1 MHEDLGGPARFQGA
15 MGDGGERALVMA
27 AQDGAEAERDRL
39 VNRYLPLIRSVAR
52 GYRSA
57 TVDRAE
63 LIQDGVV
70 GLLRALQR
78 YDPGRPTPFWGYA
91 SWYVREAMQ
100 SLVAELSG
108 PVVLSDRAHRQL
120 ARIKDAQDD
129 HVRRGDAEP
138 APGVLA
144 GETGLPVER
153 IASLLAAKRASRPL
167 DQPLVGH
174 QDGTADCTEILA
186 DPRAED
192 EYERMLRR
200 VDSEQLP
207 KLLRRLSD
215 RERTVLGARFGLG
228 QPCHTLE
235 ELSGALGVTA
245 ERVRQVEQHALDKL
259 RAC

>member
-1 MHEDLGGPARFQGA
+1 MREGCGRSPPLRGA
-15 MGDGGERALVMA
+15 MADGRDRTLVMA

-120 ARIKDAQDD
+120 ARIKNAQDD

-167 DQPLVGH
+167 DQPRVER

-192 EYERMLRR
+192 DYERMLRR
-200 VDSEQLP
+200 VDAEQLP
-207 KLLRRLSD
+207 TLLRRLND

-228 QPCHTLE
+228 QPSRTLE
-235 ELSGALGVTA
+235 ELSGVLGVTA
-245 ERVRQVEQHALDKL
+245 ERVRQVEHHALDKM
-259 RAC
+259 RAN